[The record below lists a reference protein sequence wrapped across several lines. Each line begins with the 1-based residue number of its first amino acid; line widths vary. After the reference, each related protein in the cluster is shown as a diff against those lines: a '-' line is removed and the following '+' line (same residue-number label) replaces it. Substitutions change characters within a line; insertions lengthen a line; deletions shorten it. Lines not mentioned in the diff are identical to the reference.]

1 MASGNVKEDLKAA
14 LDESTSEQKLRKIWT
29 SSRSVKVRKA
39 VASNPN
45 AGPQLLKEAA
55 RLYLEEVL
63 ENPGFS
69 MLELFDD
76 DPWISKV
83 SLAYSD
89 PWDFLIK
96 HVSAS
101 YYNRAVHFDY
111 FGWAAL
117 LSPKL
122 NATALDRIITFMTTG
137 GLRRALKT
145 PSTMERVRGLYVSS
159 DVSDQV
165 WPFSLETMI
174 VLYKEG
180 AITSMQL
187 FDGMSNFAVGSTSMR
202 KSVFSKY
209 IKDLHQ
215 EYLTSRSTAQAEFT
229 PKLIAKSLIISR
241 SHVMHWLWNCFTN
254 KQLDDWAGELYAKVL
269 RYMISYSKSK
279 SHLVYDN
286 IRTVG
291 SLVAQHLKNNIITDS
306 PTKETLTQAY
316 SFVATNGLQDQKFS
330 KYGFLLHKGAGIAA
344 LGECGM
350 EVKEFFCKAGCIGNW
365 ASATGSD
372 IKYRIINEV
381 NEHIYSREGVG
392 YGNLLFDKCSLRK
405 VVSLDEDTYV
415 F

>member
-1 MASGNVKEDLKAA
+1 MASGNVKEQLKAA
-14 LDESTSEQKLRKIWT
+14 LDESTSEQELRKIWV

-45 AGPQLLKEAA
+45 AGPKLLKEAA

-96 HVSAS
+96 HVSSA
-101 YYNRAVHFDY
+101 YYVRANNFDY

-122 NATALDRIITFMTTG
+122 SASALDRIVTFMTTG

-145 PSTMERVRGLYVSS
+145 PSTMERVRSLYASA
-159 DVSDQV
+159 DALERV

-180 AITSMQL
+180 AITSLQL

-202 KSVFSKY
+202 KSLFSKY

-215 EYLTSRSTAQAEFT
+215 EYMTSRSTAQAEFA
-229 PKLIAKSLIISR
+229 PKLIAKSLIIFR
-241 SHVMHWLWNCFTN
+241 SHMMHWLWNCFTN

-286 IRTVG
+286 LRTVG
-291 SLVAQHLKNNIITDS
+291 SLVAQHLKSNIITDS

-330 KYGFLLHKGAGIAA
+330 KYGFLLHKGSGIAI
-344 LGECGM
+344 LDEC
-350 EVKEFFCKAGCIGNW
+350 EIQVKEFFCKAGCLGTW

-372 IKYRIINEV
+372 VKYKIINEV
-381 NEHIYSREGVG
+381 NEHIYSRDGVG
-392 YGNLLFDKCSLRK
+392 HGNLLFDKCSLRK
-405 VVSLDEDTYV
+405 VVSLDDDTYI